1 MTLSQAAEIF
11 VGMPKGE
18 ERGPETALVA
28 LLRRFSPVEGWLTYL
43 LLLLSLLVV
52 TWSVNQADWVQTPT
66 LVGIMLWST
75 LAGLALSKLRLH
87 GVALIVVGL
96 VIGGLVVYWQAST
109 LVESGSFFERLGA
122 MNRRLVVWWDA
133 VVSGGISTDLLPFG
147 LILAAFTWITGFA
160 ATWSVFRLRN
170 IWGAVVPGAVGLVAN
185 LSYLPDRFSAFLFLY
200 LFFAALLMV
209 RMHAL
214 DRQKRWERQRTG
226 FPNTL
231 GWFTLWDG
239 TGFALVVFLIAV
251 LLPARPAV
259 SEALRDFWN
268 QSRAPMDGV
277 ETEFNR
283 LFSQVPS
290 RRDNPLAQYGPH
302 LPFQGPLHQTDNPV
316 LYIKSDLPTY
326 WRTRTYS
333 TYSAGGWLGE
343 KTERHSLPW
352 VPPLASPA
360 ENRARIEMPQQVTP
374 AYPIVQLA
382 MGSTPL
388 QSAKP
393 AEIEVLPT
401 QFHTLNVKDGAGAQ
415 NLPRDL
421 RRALADLRSIPGQL
435 DRDQLSQRLLQLLP
449 DSVLVTRLVLE
460 DAGSGRQERVS
471 VKVPSEEQY
480 PAELRKAIPRNGTFR
495 LTSLQVQRKQPY
507 PPDVISVFSKTQ
519 LKAGQS
525 YTATSWI
532 SVASANELN
541 GASSAYPGWVLDRYL
556 QLPSTVPDRV
566 RRLAQQ
572 VTRGAATPFEMA
584 SALEKHLHDSLSY
597 NTEIPAPPAA
607 ADGVDY
613 FLFTAKKGYSDYYAS
628 AMVVMSRAVGLPA
641 RLVVGFAPGKFDEPT
656 GLFVVRDADS
666 HAWAEVYFPGYGWI
680 EFEPTPGKGSIPR
693 GLPLPIDEDTATG
706 STEDPFEQGSELP
719 FDAENDPSRDDSA
732 RGPGAPGWLPYV
744 LGVSTLLAVVLAA
757 AAVFWY
763 WYRRTFVNIPAAAL
777 VYDRM
782 ARLGGLVGVK
792 PQEQQT
798 PQEYARTIGSQFPA
812 IRDDARLIASTYSG
826 SRYGGQALSAEE
838 TTRTLAAWRRIRA
851 RLARRLY
858 RR

>member
-1 MTLSQAAEIF
+1 MTLSKAAEIF
-11 VGMPKGE
+11 VGMPRGE
-18 ERGPETALVA
+18 EQGPETVLVA
-28 LLRRFSPVEGWLTYL
+28 FLRRFSPVEGWLTYL
-43 LLLLSLLVV
+43 VLLISLLVV
-52 TWSVNQADWVQTPT
+52 TGSVNQADWVQTPS
-66 LVGIMLWST
+66 LAGIMLWST
-75 LAGLALSKLRLH
+75 LGGLALSKLRLH

-96 VIGGLVVYWQAST
+96 IIGGLVVYWQAST
-109 LVESGSFFERLGA
+109 LVESGSFFERLGE

-147 LILAAFTWITGFA
+147 LMLAAFTWITGFA

-170 IWGAVVPGAVGLVAN
+170 VWGAILPGAVGLVAN

-214 DRQKRWERQRTG
+214 DRQKRWERQSTG

-239 TGFALVVFLIAV
+239 VVLALVVFLIAV

-268 QSRAPMDGV
+268 QSRAPMDSV

-290 RRDNPLAQYGPH
+290 RKENPLAQYGQH
-302 LPFQGPLHQTDNPV
+302 LPFQGPLHQTDTPV

-326 WRTRTYS
+326 WRIRTYS

-343 KTERHSLPW
+343 KTERHPLPW
-352 VPPLASPA
+352 IPPLANPA
-360 ENRARIEMPQQVTP
+360 ENRSRIELPQQVTP

-388 QSAKP
+388 QSASP
-393 AEIEVLPT
+393 AVIEVLPT
-401 QFHTLNVKDGAGAQ
+401 QLHTLNVKDGAGAQ
-415 NLPRDL
+415 NLPPDL
-421 RRALADLRSIPGQL
+421 RKALADLRSIPGQL

-449 DSVLVTRLVLE
+449 DSVLITQLVLE
-460 DAGSGRQERVS
+460 DAGGGKQERVS

-480 PAELRKAIPRNGTFR
+480 PAELRKAIPRNRTFR

-507 PPDVISVFSKTQ
+507 PPDVVSVFSKTQ
-519 LKAGQS
+519 IKAGQS

-532 SVASANELN
+532 SVASADELN
-541 GASSAYPGWVLDRYL
+541 GASPAYPGWVLDRYL
-556 QLPSTVPDRV
+556 QLPPTVPDRV

-572 VTRGAATPFEMA
+572 VTRSAATSFEMA
-584 SALEKHLHDSLSY
+584 SALEEHLHDSLSY
-597 NTEIPAPPAA
+597 NTEIPAPPPA

-641 RLVVGFAPGKFDEPT
+641 RLVVGFAPGRFDEPT

-693 GLPLPIDEDTATG
+693 GLPLPVDADTATG
-706 STEDPFEQGSELP
+706 STEDPFGEGSELP
-719 FDAENDPSRDDSA
+719 FDAENQPSPEDAA
-732 RGPGAPGWLPYV
+732 RGAGAPGWLPYV
-744 LGVSTLLAVVLAA
+744 LGVSTLLAVVLAT

-763 WYRRTFVNIPAAAL
+763 WYRRTFVHIPAAAL

-782 ARLGGLVGVK
+782 ARLGSLVGMK
-792 PQEQQT
+792 PHEQQT

-826 SRYGGQALSAEE
+826 SRYGGQALSTDE
-838 TTRTLAAWRRIRA
+838 TARTLAAWRRIRA
-851 RLARRLY
+851 RLTRRLY